1 MFFWGQQTFTSKK
14 SAVFHPNVF
23 YLKKMSEKNYFEYM
37 GLPLAFKIDEGA
49 LRKRYYTNSR
59 DVHPDMFSLS
69 DEGQRAWALE
79 ETTIN
84 NEAYATLSN
93 FDKRMAYIL
102 RLKGKLGDESKP
114 DTLPQDFLME
124 MMDINEAI
132 MDLQMDFDATRYEKT
147 VQEVDSID
155 KELYQS
161 VENILENYSENT
173 ENDEDLEKIKFF
185 FLKKKYLLRIRKN
198 LFTFASA

>member
-1 MFFWGQQTFTSKK
+1 
-14 SAVFHPNVF
+14 
-23 YLKKMSEKNYFEYM
+23 M